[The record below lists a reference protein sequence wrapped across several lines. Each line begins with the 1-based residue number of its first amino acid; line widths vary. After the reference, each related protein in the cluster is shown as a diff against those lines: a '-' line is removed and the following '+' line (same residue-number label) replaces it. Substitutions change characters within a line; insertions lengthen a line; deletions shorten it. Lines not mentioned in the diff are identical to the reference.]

1 MKELDY
7 ENIIYVKNKEAVVNF
22 RSDTVKDEDRMAN
35 EEASAKDL
43 AETIKSFIKTADGTQ
58 KAQIT
63 KAMKSLEINIKDL
76 SSNPLESLKE
86 LVDLIET
93 F

>member
-1 MKELDY
+1 MVDFNSDY
-7 ENIIYVKNKEAVVNF
+7 TKDSAKAE
-22 RSDTVKDEDRMAN
+22 SD
-35 EEASAKDL
+35 EASAKDL

-76 SSNPLESLKE
+76 ASNPLESLKE